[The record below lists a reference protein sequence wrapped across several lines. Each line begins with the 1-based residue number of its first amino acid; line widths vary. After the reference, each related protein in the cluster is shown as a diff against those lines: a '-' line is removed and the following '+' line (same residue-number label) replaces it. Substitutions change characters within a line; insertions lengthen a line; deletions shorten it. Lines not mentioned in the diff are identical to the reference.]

1 MKEIKRL
8 GFVKIT
14 KSWEIIGKKKL
25 KRFIN
30 SYPYLKRWFVQEI
43 KRPNIQEWKRKA
55 QIRAYLMIFP
65 KEYLV
70 SLKTMNIDDDKYYS
84 YLLKKSKREIIKNN
98 VYVLYDY
105 LVEEEDGH

>member
-8 GFVKIT
+8 GKVKIP
-14 KSWEIIGKKKL
+14 KSWVAFWGKKL

-55 QIRAYLMIFP
+55 KIREYLMIFP

-70 SLKTMNIDDDKYYS
+70 SLRTMNIDDDKYYS
-84 YLLKKSKREIIKNN
+84 YLLKKSKREIIKDNE
-98 VYVLYDY
+98 YVLYDY
-105 LVEEEDGH
+105 LIEEEDGH